1 MRTAHVSAIL
11 SMPEAFLDHFHSR
24 NGRLAHTAATFVHT
38 AVTFA
43 HTAATFAPLVARYMR
58 GAHATPGFTAPR

>member
-24 NGRLAHTAATFVHT
+24 NGRLAHAAATFAH
-38 AVTFA
+38 AAATFA
-43 HTAATFAPLVARYMR
+43 HAAATIAPLVARYMR
-58 GAHATPGFTAPR
+58 GAHATPRFTATR